1 MKNWLLVASF
11 VLCCQFQNST
21 LAMMCEK
28 IKVGFHY
35 LNLTYS
41 QTSYLGIHWSKK
53 LEINID
59 YNIRLCLIF
68 KASHLWDASRIWV
81 NVTAEQEVSDCM
93 NVGLP
98 LHTPRHGHGVA
109 VIHGIRSGTH
119 TSPTSQST
127 P

>member
-41 QTSYLGIHWSKK
+41 QTSYLGISWSTNLKK
-53 LEINID
+53 ISILT
-59 YNIRLCLIF
+59 LGWFIF

-81 NVTAEQEVSDCM
+81 NLNNSTSTVPGLHVTNNYFAHKYQLNVTNANNIVSM
-93 NVGLP
+93 Y
-98 LHTPRHGHGVA
+98 
-109 VIHGIRSGTH
+109 
-119 TSPTSQST
+119 ST
-127 P
+127 F

>member
-11 VLCCQFQNST
+11 VLCGQFQNST

-41 QTSYLGIHWSKK
+41 QTSYNVFRNKLVKT
-53 LEINID
+53 LEIKID

-81 NVTAEQEVSDCM
+81 KSKIQDGGHFTRW
-93 NVGLP
+93 
-98 LHTPRHGHGVA
+98 PRTNAFDFIKLDQIGR
-109 VIHGIRSGTH
+109 IRLYLSKLMF
-119 TSPTSQST
+119 
-127 P
+127 